1 MALDSM
7 MPMEGRR
14 RRDSNQIKY
23 EVLMAA
29 FSGAK
34 KTHIMYES
42 GLNLKQLN
50 FYINELLMNGALEFR
65 LQEKKYYTTE
75 KGKGFAV
82 AFDHYRKSVSTLNKE
97 ETTLSQF
104 FPISGKHKRAKRKN
118 GVLAE
123 STASYS
129 ATPPTIQGKRP
140 LARRPFQQN

>member
-1 MALDSM
+1 M

-50 FYINELLMNGALEFR
+50 FYINELLLNGALEFR
-65 LQEKKYYTTE
+65 LQEKKYYATE

-82 AFDHYRKSVSTLNKE
+82 AFDHYRKSVSMLNKE
-97 ETTLSQF
+97 ETTLTQY
-104 FPISGKHKRAKRKN
+104 FPMSGKHKRAKRRN
-118 GVLAE
+118 SVLTE

-129 ATPPTIQGKRP
+129 ATSPSIQGKRA
-140 LARRPFQQN
+140 LSSRPY